1 MDIIYTTAEQ
11 AAEELGIPVASLRYM
26 MLHGLIHIGDAY
38 RRPGSSRGCYR
49 VVRSL
54 LEEEKKRRGIYEQ
67 HD

>member
-1 MDIIYTTAEQ
+1 MDIIYTTPEQ
-11 AAEELGIPVASLRYM
+11 AASELGIPVASLRYM

-54 LEEEKKRRGIYEQ
+54 LEEEKKRRGIYE
-67 HD
+67 

>member
-11 AAEELGIPVASLRYM
+11 AAAELGIPVASLRYM
-26 MLHGLIHIGDAY
+26 MLNGLINIGDAY
-38 RRPGSSRGCYR
+38 RRPGSTRGCYR

>member
-54 LEEEKKRRGIYEQ
+54 LEEEKKRRGIYE
-67 HD
+67 